1 MRYRSCALVV
11 SFRLC
16 FDVSSVVFF
25 LNSNSHESCDL
36 YRSCEVSE
44 LGIRSDFS
52 GVIFLLSVLASYFSE
67 SDFAPSTLTTAS
79 RFNSRSL
86 LEVGNHI
93 KQNLKMVTRRMKA
106 AKTAMKARKGKK
118 NCKKGKKKVAH
129 EGQSCQE
136 EGQSC
141 QELQKGQSCQEE
153 GCAR

>member
-1 MRYRSCALVV
+1 MRVLVDVDRVRCWSCAFAI

-36 YRSCEVSE
+36 YRSREVSE
-44 LGIRSDFS
+44 LCIRSDFF
-52 GVIFLLSVLASYFSE
+52 GVFFLLSVLASCFSE

-93 KQNLKMVTRRMKA
+93 KQNKKMAMRRVKA

-118 NCKKGKKKVAH
+118 NPKKGKK
-129 EGQSCQE
+129 QSGQE
-136 EGQSC
+136 EGS
-141 QELQKGQSCQEE
+141 
-153 GCAR
+153 AR

>member
-44 LGIRSDFS
+44 LCIRSDFS

-86 LEVGNHI
+86 LSAVSKFNSRSLLEVGNHI
-93 KQNLKMVTRRMKA
+93 SKQYKMVMRRVKA
-106 AKTAMKARKGKK
+106 VYRGI
-118 NCKKGKKKVAH
+118 
-129 EGQSCQE
+129 
-136 EGQSC
+136 
-141 QELQKGQSCQEE
+141 
-153 GCAR
+153 